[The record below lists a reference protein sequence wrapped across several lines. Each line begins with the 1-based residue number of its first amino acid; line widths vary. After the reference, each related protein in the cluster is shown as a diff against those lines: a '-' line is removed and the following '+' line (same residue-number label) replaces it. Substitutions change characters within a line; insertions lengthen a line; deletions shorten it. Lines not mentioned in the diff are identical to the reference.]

1 MGSNPTLSAISSGTS
16 QDGQLED
23 NPCQIIKVGP
33 FNNANNR
40 FKPSQVVFSPVS
52 VRSGAKTARV
62 RGVSRMIVES
72 FEWRSAALTNPGLVR
87 KVNED
92 AFLDAPEMGLWV
104 VADGMGGHQAGDYA
118 SRLIVEQLGDVEND
132 AEPDVFLSTVE
143 ARLQE
148 VNTSLFE
155 KAQASASTI
164 GSTVVALLAFKRY
177 CLCLWAGDS
186 RVYRLRNGEVEQIT
200 RDHSQV
206 EELIA
211 LGEIPREEADS
222 HPMANVITRA
232 VGGASTLNL
241 DANLQP
247 LRNRDRIM
255 LCSDGLYKDIGNEEI
270 LEGLNQSDPER
281 ACKRLVELALRSG
294 GGDNISVA
302 VIDFLSTDSSF

>member
-1 MGSNPTLSAISSGTS
+1 MN
-16 QDGQLED
+16 
-23 NPCQIIKVGP
+23 
-33 FNNANNR
+33 
-40 FKPSQVVFSPVS
+40 
-52 VRSGAKTARV
+52 
-62 RGVSRMIVES
+62 VES

-92 AFLDAPEMGLWV
+92 AFLNAPHLGLWV

-118 SRLIVEQLGDVEND
+118 SQLIVEELGHVESN
-132 AEPDVFLSTVE
+132 AEPDVFLATVE
-143 ARLQE
+143 EQLQQ
-148 VNTSLFE
+148 VNSALFE
-155 KAQASASTI
+155 KAQSASSTI
-164 GSTVVALLAFKRY
+164 GSTVVALLAFRRY

-186 RVYRLRNGEVEQIT
+186 RVYRLRDGKVEQIT

-232 VGGASTLNL
+232 VGGSSTLNL

-247 LRNRDRIM
+247 LRDHDRLM
-255 LCSDGLYKDIGNEEI
+255 LCSDGLYKDIGEDEI
-270 LEGLNQSDPER
+270 LDGLNQSDPER
-281 ACKRLVELALRSG
+281 ACKRLVELALRGG

-302 VIDFLSTDSSF
+302 VVDFTSTSSS

>member
-1 MGSNPTLSAISSGTS
+1 
-16 QDGQLED
+16 
-23 NPCQIIKVGP
+23 
-33 FNNANNR
+33 
-40 FKPSQVVFSPVS
+40 
-52 VRSGAKTARV
+52 
-62 RGVSRMIVES
+62 MIVEA
-72 FEWRSAALTNPGLVR
+72 FEWRSSALTNAGLVR

-92 AFLDAPEMGLWV
+92 AFLDAPHLGLWV

-118 SRLIVEQLGDVEND
+118 SRLIVDELKEVEKD

-143 ARLQE
+143 NKLQD
-148 VNTSLFE
+148 VNAALYE
-155 KAQASASTI
+155 KAQNSSSTI
-164 GSTVVALLAFKRY
+164 GSTVVALLAFRRY

-186 RVYRLRNGEVEQIT
+186 RVYRLRDGEVEQIT

-211 LGEIPREEADS
+211 LGEIPRTEAES

-232 VGGASTLNL
+232 VGGSSTLNL

-255 LCSDGLYKDIGNEEI
+255 LCSDGLYKDISNEEI
-270 LEGLNQSDPER
+270 LDGMNQSDPDR
-281 ACKRLVELALRSG
+281 ACKRLVELALRGG

-302 VIDFLSTDSSF
+302 VIDFLSIDAAP